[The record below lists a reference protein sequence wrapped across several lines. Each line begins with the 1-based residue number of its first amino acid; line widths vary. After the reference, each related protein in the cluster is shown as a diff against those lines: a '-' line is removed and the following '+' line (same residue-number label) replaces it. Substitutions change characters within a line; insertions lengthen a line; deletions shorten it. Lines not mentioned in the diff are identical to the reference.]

1 MNHALFI
8 FKAVAGK
15 PSFAEQS
22 EILFR
27 QHMLDHEGAIYEIH
41 QRTKKRTLSQNK
53 LYWLFLEHIEN
64 ETGNNADYLHELFR
78 RTLLPPKFITV
89 LGKEI
94 KIPMST
100 TELNS
105 YEFRN
110 YMDKISAESCVEI
123 PDTEDFKRW
132 RDSAPLVG
140 ETYKNKK
147 YATSI
152 P

>member
-1 MNHALFI
+1 MKHPLFI
-8 FKAVAGK
+8 FKAVSGK
-15 PSFAEQS
+15 PHFAEQS

-27 QHMLDHEGAIYEIH
+27 QHLREHEGAVYEIH
-41 QRTKKRTLSQNK
+41 QRTHKRTLSQNN
-53 LYWLFLEHIEN
+53 LYWLYLGHIED
-64 ETGNNADYLHELFR
+64 ETGNNAEYLHELFR

-89 LGKEI
+89 MGKEI

-110 YMDKISAESCVEI
+110 YMDKIAAESNVAI

-140 ETYKNKK
+140 ETYKPSN
-147 YATSI
+147 
-152 P
+152 

>member
-1 MNHALFI
+1 MKALFL
-8 FKAVAGK
+8 FRAKSGK
-15 PSFAEQS
+15 PSFAEQT

-27 QHMLDHEGAIYEIH
+27 QHLQQHEGAIYEVY
-41 QRTKKRTLSQNK
+41 QRTKKRTLNQNA
-53 LYWLFLEHIEN
+53 LYWLFLDHIEQ
-64 ETGNNADYLHELFR
+64 ETGNNADYLHEYFR
-78 RTLLPPKFITV
+78 RTLLPPKFIKV

-94 KIPMST
+94 KVSKST

-110 YMDKISAESCVEI
+110 YLDKIAAESNVAI

-140 ETYKNKK
+140 ETYHER
-147 YATSI
+147 
-152 P
+152 